1 MDISENS
8 VDDAGT
14 GQSDAKEILRSFR
27 DNGFDGDSEK
37 TGLVLGRPAGEI
49 DEMIDGDTDVDDDL
63 AMKIRGVAE
72 ERGITLD

>member
-1 MDISENS
+1 MDIGENI

-14 GQSDAKEILRSFR
+14 GQSDARDMLRSFR
-27 DNGFDGDSEK
+27 DNGFDGDSDK

-63 AMKIRGVAE
+63 AMKIKGIAD